1 MKLFINEFSKI
12 SVLHSI
18 AAIAL
23 GLFFVYAGVK
33 KFIPKP
39 PKPNTAVEAT
49 VNAVQSD
56 VYENPLTFKLTIKM
70 LKTSGFL
77 KMVGLLQIL
86 SGLLM
91 VFSATRI
98 IGLGLLLP
106 VTINI
111 FCLHAFMDNRPE
123 ELWETGTYLL
133 VNIVLLGYYCNSIK
147 QLVLASNKPQT
158 NFHT

>member
-1 MKLFINEFSKI
+1 MMKLFINEFSKT

-23 GLFFVYAGVK
+23 GLFFVYAGVN

-39 PKPNTAVEAT
+39 PKPNTNVAAI
-49 VNAVQSD
+49 VNAAQAD
-56 VYENPLTFKLTIKM
+56 VYENPLTFKLTMKM

-123 ELWETGTYLL
+123 EVWETGAYLL
-133 VNIVLLGYYCNSIK
+133 VNILLLIYYFKSIK
-147 QLVLASNKPQT
+147 QLVLVSNKPQA
-158 NFHT
+158 N